1 MCVCGRRQ
9 PVLPSDM
16 LLRMCR
22 KHMRRFLISSLSSLS
37 QRSTA
42 LPSADAH
49 WFWRREAGLKKE
61 HSFIIGESESC
72 TDREHHSSQ
81 TTSKKIDVKEE

>member
-1 MCVCGRRQ
+1 
-9 PVLPSDM
+9 M

-49 WFWRREAGLKKE
+49 WFWRRAGGFERK
-61 HSFIIGESESC
+61 
-72 TDREHHSSQ
+72 DA
-81 TTSKKIDVKEE
+81 